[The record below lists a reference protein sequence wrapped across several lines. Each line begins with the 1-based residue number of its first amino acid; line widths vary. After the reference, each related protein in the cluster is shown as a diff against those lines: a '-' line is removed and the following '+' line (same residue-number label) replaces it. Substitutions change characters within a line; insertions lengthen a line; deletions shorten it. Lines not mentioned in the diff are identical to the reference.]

1 MTPLDDATI
10 IDTLANGPV
19 YRFADWP
26 NAMPTVAV
34 GLYSVWKGD
43 RFIYIGMAGR
53 ARETVLTEARNAG
66 RACGLRDRLGSH
78 ASGRRSGD
86 QFCVYVADRL
96 VLPDLSPAQIGEI
109 AAGRHGLDA
118 LVREYIHHHLT
129 YRFFAF
135 SELSLAEQHTTRRLE
150 RHIQAGE
157 TAMGK
162 PYLNLLPRLSA
173 QG

>member
-1 MTPLDDATI
+1 MIASDDATV
-10 IDTLANGPV
+10 IDTLANGPL

-26 NAMPTVAV
+26 NADVPTVAI

-43 RFIYIGMAGR
+43 HFIYIGMAGR
-53 ARETVLTEARNAG
+53 ASETVLTGARDAG
-66 RACGLRDRLGSH
+66 RACGLRDRLRSH

-129 YRFFAF
+129 YRFLAF
-135 SELSLAEQHTTRRLE
+135 SGLSPVEQHATRRLE
-150 RHIQAGE
+150 RQIQHGD
-157 TAMGK
+157 TPMGK
-162 PYLNLLPRLSA
+162 PYLNPLPRL
-173 QG
+173 